1 MTRDKGVKEIGVGVI
16 GTAFM
21 GKAHSLAY
29 VAAGTAFGGGLRP
42 RLEVLCDI
50 NADRG
55 KAKYLE
61 MGFDRSTTNYM
72 DVVNDPAVELISI
85 CVPNAVHK
93 EIAVA
98 ALKAGKH
105 LWCEKP
111 MATDLTEAE
120 EMLAAARASKCQT
133 ILGYNYTQNPLV
145 HSARQLIE
153 EGTIGRVIGFH
164 GIYDVDNEADPD
176 RPHSWGMNR
185 EASGSGANAD
195 IMCHLVSIDHFM
207 TGSEITRL
215 VGDYDTVH
223 KQRTD
228 PKNPGQT
235 VLVDNDDVCT
245 ALAHFASGIKG
256 TLRVSR
262 VAWGRKCGLRW
273 ELHGSQ
279 GMICHDQERLN
290 ELKLYTCSDDLRQQ
304 GFGTISSR
312 PTHPPYDAFLPNA
325 GHTLGFI
332 DVKVC
337 ELQQLLTAIAND
349 EPAWPNFEDGIKIE
363 KVLDAI
369 DRSAL
374 SGLWIDV

>member
-1 MTRDKGVKEIGVGVI
+1 MNEIGVGVI

-29 VAAGTAFGGGLRP
+29 AAAGTAFGHGLRP

-50 NADRG
+50 NEERG
-55 KAKYLE
+55 QAKKEE
-61 MGFDRSTTNYM
+61 MGFARSTTDYM
-72 DVVNDPAVELISI
+72 DVVNDPRVELISI

-105 LWCEKP
+105 VWCEKP
-111 MATDLTEAE
+111 MATDLAEAK
-120 EMLAAARASKCQT
+120 EMLAAARASNCQT

-145 HSARQLIE
+145 QSAHNLIE
-153 EGTIGRVIGFH
+153 EGAIGRVTGFH
-164 GIYDVDNEADPD
+164 GIYDIDNEADPD
-176 RPHSWGMNR
+176 RPHSWRMSR

-195 IMCHLVSIDHFM
+195 VMCHLLSIAHLM
-207 TGSEITRL
+207 TGSEVSHL

-223 KQRTD
+223 KQRSD
-228 PKNPGQT
+228 PNNPGQT
-235 VLVDNDDVCT
+235 LTVDNDDVCT
-245 ALAHFASGIKG
+245 ALVHFSSGIKG

-273 ELHGSQ
+273 EVHGSR

-290 ELKLYTCSDDLRQQ
+290 EIKLYSRSDDPRQQ
-304 GFGTISSR
+304 GFKTILSG
-312 PTHPPYDAFLPNA
+312 PYHPPYDAFLPNA
-325 GHTLGFI
+325 GHSLGYI

-337 ELQQLLTAIAND
+337 ELHKLLQAIESG
-349 EPAWPNFEDGIKIE
+349 EPTHPNFEDGIKIE
-363 KVLDAI
+363 RIMDAI

-374 SGLWIDV
+374 SGQWLDV